1 MLLEALQLVVR
12 AETVTVTRAGSALG
26 VWLRL
31 LLLLRSIL
39 LLLLG
44 NAEWGLW
51 QGGLLAELRL
61 LLRTEILELV
71 VHCASAYCQ
80 PHDLQRLLGIQPR
93 TYLKEQEKGA
103 QTNCQQTCATCST

>member
-1 MLLEALQLVVR
+1 MLLVALQLVVR
-12 AETVTVTRAGSALG
+12 AKAVTVIRARRSLG
-26 VWLRL
+26 IL
-31 LLLLRSIL
+31 LLLLRSVL
-39 LLLLG
+39 LLLLS
-44 NAEWGLW
+44 NAERRLL
-51 QGGLLAELRL
+51 QRRLLAELRL
-61 LLRTEILELV
+61 LLPVGILELV